1 MLFNLAIF
9 LRVASR
15 YQYKTVARKREA
27 PVHRRP
33 QWLQPQVVDG
43 IVIPVRHFAGIASQV
58 AECQSGTPLHARSIL
73 LSHRISNLLGR
84 CSSSAYHSAA
94 HSVPSLGSK
103 STIAI

>member
-1 MLFNLAIF
+1 MLVNLVIF

-43 IVIPVRHFAGIASQV
+43 VVIPVRGLCVSPCSVETECSQI
-58 AECQSGTPLHARSIL
+58 SRSD
-73 LSHRISNLLGR
+73 
-84 CSSSAYHSAA
+84 
-94 HSVPSLGSK
+94 VF
-103 STIAI
+103 